1 MVELPTPAMFC
12 SDPSAFIDPR
22 LIDDLMN
29 TLREQSSKETAR
41 LERTFRERAPRDGI
55 ESEWRMVEGLTAET
69 VALHA
74 RYADL
79 AVLGQRDPDDK
90 SLAAA
95 GDVAATTLLSSGR
108 PVLVLPYVGDYPS
121 VGRKVLVGWKSAGD
135 ASRAINDALPL
146 LQEADEVTVLSINP
160 ENGIGGDGDVPAAEI
175 ALHLARHG
183 VKASAAHTGGD
194 RDSGGRR
201 APRLYRRHRRRSHHR
216 RRIRPFPGPPAAVRR
231 RDAHVVH
238 DSDGSG
244 VLVSLRRARAATPGR
259 RDGREDDAPRADQS
273 D

>member
-1 MVELPTPAMFC
+1 MLDLAAGFASRHAAHLTAVRVVELPTPAMFC
-12 SDPSAFIDPR
+12 RDPSGFIDPR
-22 LIDDLMN
+22 LIDDMMN

-41 LERTFRERAPRDGI
+41 LERTFRERARRDGI

-135 ASRAINDALPL
+135 ASRATNDALPL

-160 ENGIGGDGDVPAAEI
+160 EGGIGGDGDVPAAEI
-175 ALHLARHG
+175 ALHLAQHG
-183 VKASAAHTGGD
+183 VKASAAHTGVATEIPEGD
-194 RDSGGRR
+194 TLLDYADDIGADLIIAGG
-201 APRLYRRHRRRSHHR
+201 YGHS
-216 RRIRPFPGPPAAVRR
+216 
-231 RDAHVVH
+231 
-238 DSDGSG
+238 
-244 VLVSLRRARAATPGR
+244 RARELLFGGVTRTLLTTMTFPVFL
-259 RDGREDDAPRADQS
+259 S
-273 D
+273 H